1 MIIIPILSF
10 LGFSCFFSKYF
21 KIKLN
26 HAIPITI
33 SILVTILYCCA
44 ILNLLMAATYL
55 LYFIGIL
62 LVYSCS
68 FPNKTSFNNSSF
80 ISSIFINQHRFSY
93 ESLFFTLVIFAFFLY
108 TREASLHAYDDFSH
122 WGIFTKELLYS
133 GVFESQISFTSIILR
148 MHIIQEVPLFIIILC

>member
-1 MIIIPILSF
+1 MIIIPVLSF

-62 LVYSCS
+62 LVYS
-68 FPNKTSFNNSSF
+68 FYLKNR
-80 ISSIFINQHRFSY
+80 HRFSY
-93 ESLFFTLVIFAFFLY
+93 ESLFFTLVSLLFFSTPEKHHCMLMMI
-108 TREASLHAYDDFSH
+108 SLIGEYLLNNYYIQEFLK
-122 WGIFTKELLYS
+122 TKPRLPLL
-133 GVFESQISFTSIILR
+133 FLR
-148 MHIIQEVPLFIIILC
+148 MHIIQEVPLFIITLC

>member
-10 LGFSCFFSKYF
+10 FGFSCFFSKYF

-33 SILVTILYCCA
+33 SILITILYCCA

-62 LVYSCS
+62 LA
-68 FPNKTSFNNSSF
+68 
-80 ISSIFINQHRFSY
+80 FINRHRFSY
-93 ESLFFTLVIFAFFLY
+93 ESLIFTLLIFLFSSIPEKHLCMLMMIFPIGEYLLKNYYIQDFLK
-108 TREASLHAYDDFSH
+108 TKLHLP
-122 WGIFTKELLYS
+122 LL
-133 GVFESQISFTSIILR
+133 FLR
-148 MHIIQEVPLFIIILC
+148 MHIIQEVPLFTTTLC